1 MKEAD
6 GAKVLTTRSVEF
18 GIENVRLEFR
28 FNSTKRVGYQRHL
41 NCTGLTTPLLAS
53 LQTQSTKAQKQ

>member
-41 NCTGLTTPLLAS
+41 NCTGVTTPLLAS